1 MQSVLKILLFDRI
14 NYSVRAQMVGFGSE
28 HVSRRSPWAKTE
40 GLSNMEKNTPV
51 IEFAKL
57 KFSFSDTRVLFENL
71 SLKLNSG
78 SFYLIRGPSGSGKS
92 TFLRLINRL
101 EEPSAG
107 DIFFNSRRLASYSP
121 PLLRRSIL
129 YIQQTPTAIDGTVRQ
144 NLLLGFTF
152 KNNRTDSGRGRSGAG
167 HPLSDHRDGH
177 AGGINGHRIADS
189 GLPGAQTVFRTG

>member
-1 MQSVLKILLFDRI
+1 M
-14 NYSVRAQMVGFGSE
+14 AGFGSE

-51 IEFAKL
+51 IEFAEL
-57 KFSFSDTRVLFENL
+57 KFSFSETRVLFENL

-107 DIFFNSRRLASYSP
+107 
-121 PLLRRSIL
+121 
-129 YIQQTPTAIDGTVRQ
+129 
-144 NLLLGFTF
+144 TF
-152 KNNRTDSGRGRSGAG
+152 KNNRTDSGRGRSRAG

-189 GLPGAQTVFRTG
+189 GLPGAQTVLRTG